1 LAGQICFVT
10 TKRKSPATPAGGHL
24 PSRADLIARPIIS
37 GMGES
42 QQAVVQVLAAA
53 SDVKEGVQYVVRK
66 QRAWVQDHSD
76 WARLLYGDS
85 PEKVL
90 LSAEPVFGTQTRE
103 YVDVVGGWL
112 RQHAQQNTLRN
123 LPFGIAHALWLGPT
137 QEFCGYWLRGR
148 SNLALTMAAP
158 DPADGA
164 WRALVTR

>member
-1 LAGQICFVT
+1 
-10 TKRKSPATPAGGHL
+10 
-24 PSRADLIARPIIS
+24 
-37 GMGES
+37 MGES

-112 RQHAQQNTLRN
+112 RQHAL
-123 LPFGIAHALWLGPT
+123 
-137 QEFCGYWLRGR
+137 
-148 SNLALTMAAP
+148 
-158 DPADGA
+158 
-164 WRALVTR
+164 